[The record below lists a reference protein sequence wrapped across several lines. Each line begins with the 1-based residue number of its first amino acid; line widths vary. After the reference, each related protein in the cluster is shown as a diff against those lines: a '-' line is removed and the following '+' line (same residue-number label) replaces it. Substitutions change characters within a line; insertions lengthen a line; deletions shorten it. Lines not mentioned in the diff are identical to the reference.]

1 MTGQDVLGVVYC
13 LGVVLCGSQ
22 PQAQTSSCAVPLL
35 VVDTHVDPNRRKV
48 TLTLENTGSKVVTSW
63 HVTIVAGTEPGAAH
77 GGYGTDAFRQFEGLG
92 PGDGYVPPK
101 GTVTRTTD
109 LPHTGDPARVVVIP
123 DNAVFADT
131 SFCGDRREAEW
142 VFERRRAQLEAW
154 KEIAG
159 ELAEVPQSGN
169 ADAETLEGILSAMD
183 DSIARRGPD
192 IVRQTFRANLSLRLG
207 DVRAGRAQAL
217 PILTELLEEA
227 SRNIA
232 AATAH
237 IPR

>member
-1 MTGQDVLGVVYC
+1 MTGQLVLGVVSC
-13 LGVVLCGSQ
+13 LGVVICGS
-22 PQAQTSSCAVPLL
+22 PPNTQTSSCAVPLL
-35 VVDTHVDPNRRKV
+35 VVDSQVDPNRRKV
-48 TLTLENTGSKVVTSW
+48 TLTIENTGTKVVTSW
-63 HVTIVAGTEPGAAH
+63 HVTIVVGTEPDAAH

-92 PGDGYVPPK
+92 PGDGYVVPK

-109 LPHTGDPARVVVIP
+109 LPHTGDPAHVVVIP
-123 DNAVFADT
+123 DSAVFADA
-131 SFCGDRREAEW
+131 SFCGDRRDAEW

-159 ELAEVPQSGN
+159 ELEKLRQSGN
-169 ADAETLEGILSAMD
+169 VDAKTLEGVLSVMD

-192 IVRQTFRANLSLRLG
+192 IVRQTFRANLTLRLG
-207 DVRAGRAQAL
+207 DVRAGRGQAL
-217 PILTELLEEA
+217 PILSEFLDEA